1 MKKYNFVAPCHFGIE
16 AVLKREIQDLG
27 YDIVKVEDGRVTF
40 EGDISAVC
48 RANVFLRTAE
58 RVLLQVGRVKATTYD
73 ELFEAVK
80 AMDWE
85 DYIPEDGKFWVKKAS
100 SIKSKLFSPSDIQR
114 IVKKAMVEKLK
125 LKYRVNR
132 FAETGNEYPLR
143 VVFYKD
149 EAIIAA

>member
-85 DYIPEDGKFWVKKAS
+85 DYIPEDGNS
-100 SIKSKLFSPSDIQR
+100 
-114 IVKKAMVEKLK
+114 
-125 LKYRVNR
+125 
-132 FAETGNEYPLR
+132 G
-143 VVFYKD
+143 
-149 EAIIAA
+149 